1 MRQMLPRPI
10 LLGHRG
16 ARSTRNVPENSIV
29 SFDLA
34 LEHGCDGFE
43 FDLRLSGGDGP
54 VVHHNPRIG
63 GVSISKASC
72 EQLKHLPRLED
83 VLRHYGPRVFLDIE
97 LKVRG
102 MESCVIAA
110 LRERP
115 PLNYVVS
122 SFLPDV
128 VMELKAR
135 SALVPVGIIC
145 EKPSQLVRWRK
156 LPVEYV
162 IVQRSLVTQKL
173 VRVVHE
179 AEKKLFAWTVNDE
192 RSMQRLAGWGV
203 DGIISDNPQLMARAF
218 LGRKSFSQD

>member
-1 MRQMLPRPI
+1 MFPRPI

-16 ARSTRNVPENSIV
+16 ARSNRNVPENSIV

-34 LEHGCDGFE
+34 LEYGCDGFE
-43 FDLRLSGGDGP
+43 FDLRRSGCGMA
-54 VVHHNPRIG
+54 VVHHDPRVR
-63 GVSISKASC
+63 GVPITRASC

-83 VLRHYGPRVFLDIE
+83 VLRHYGPRVFLDME

-102 MESCVIAA
+102 LESCVIAA

-115 PLNYVVS
+115 PMHYVVS
-122 SFLPDV
+122 SFIPDV

-145 EKPSQLVRWRK
+145 EKPSQLVRWKK

-162 IVQRSLVTQKL
+162 IVHRSLLTQRL

-179 AEKKLFAWTVNDE
+179 AEKKLFVWTVNDE
-192 RSMQRLAGWGV
+192 RAMQRFGGWRV
-203 DGIISDNPQLMARAF
+203 DGIISDNPRLLARTF
-218 LGRKSFSQD
+218 LGRKSSNEN

>member
-1 MRQMLPRPI
+1 MRQMSPRPI

-34 LEHGCDGFE
+34 LEQGCDGFE
-43 FDLRLSGGDGP
+43 FDLRRSVCGEAI
-54 VVHHNPRIG
+54 VHHDPRIA
-63 GVSISKASC
+63 GVPISRASC
-72 EQLKHLPRLED
+72 EQLKHVPRLED

-102 MESCVIAA
+102 LESSVIAA
-110 LRERP
+110 LRQHS

-122 SFLPDV
+122 SFIPDI

-135 SALVPVGIIC
+135 SAVVPVGIIC
-145 EKPSQLVRWRK
+145 EKPSQLMRWRK

-162 IVQRSLVTQKL
+162 IVHRSLLTQKL
-173 VRVVHE
+173 VRIVHE
-179 AEKKLFAWTVNDE
+179 AGKKLFVWTINDE
-192 RSMQRLAGWGV
+192 RSMQRLAGWGA
-203 DGIISDNPQLMARAF
+203 DGIISDNPQLLAHTFAS
-218 LGRKSFSQD
+218 LKSSSKN

>member
-1 MRQMLPRPI
+1 MRPMLPRPI

-43 FDLRLSGGDGP
+43 FDLRLSSCSGA
-54 VVHHNPRIG
+54 VVHHNPRIA
-63 GVSISKASC
+63 GVPISKANC

-97 LKVRG
+97 IKVRG

-110 LRERP
+110 LRERAP
-115 PLNYVVS
+115 QHYVVS

-135 SALVPVGIIC
+135 SAVVPVGIVC
-145 EKPSQLVRWRK
+145 EKASQLVRWRK

-162 IVQRSLVTQKL
+162 IVQRTLITQKL

-179 AEKKLFAWTVNDE
+179 AEKKIFAWTVNDE
-192 RSMQRLAGWGV
+192 RSMRRLAGWGV
-203 DGIISDNPQLMARAF
+203 DGIISDNPQLLARTF
-218 LGRKSFSQD
+218 LSRKSSREN